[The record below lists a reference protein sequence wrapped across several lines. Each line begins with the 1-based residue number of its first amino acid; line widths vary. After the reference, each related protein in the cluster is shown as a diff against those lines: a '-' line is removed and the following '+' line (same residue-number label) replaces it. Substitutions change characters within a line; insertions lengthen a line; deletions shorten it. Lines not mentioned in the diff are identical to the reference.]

1 MGVGRFYLGRS
12 EGKPYDTKSLEM
24 HGETVFAR
32 KSKLAGT
39 RPVGVCYFN
48 GSVFSLRL

>member
-12 EGKPYDTKSLEM
+12 EGKPYDTKSLAM
-24 HGETVFAR
+24 HGETAFAR
-32 KSKLAGT
+32 ESKFAGT
-39 RPVGVCYFN
+39 RPAGVCDFN